1 MSTIIFRTPGTLDM
15 RAFTTMGMS
24 AKPTTDRPIGV
35 FGTGLKYAVAVLVRL
50 GARFEVHTG
59 GHRYWFETA
68 PVDFRGSSFEQIVMR
83 RDAWIGG
90 NWDGTGWK
98 LGRRVKL
105 PFTTQYGLNWQ
116 MWMAFRELYAN
127 TLDENGVT
135 FEHTRVGADAE
146 AARYRDGNT
155 LIIVEHDDFAQAYR
169 DRADTFLELGTH
181 DKLAKLPGLEVREGS
196 TQRMYYQ
203 GLRALDLGK
212 PAMFTYN
219 VTAPQHLTEDRQLGR
234 EWAVRSLVADTI
246 AQGDDEDLIRAVVTA
261 KEGTWEHGMA
271 PNAWVTPS
279 DAFHRVM
286 ASRPRGVGGGW
297 GGYYGGY
304 DRRPEASRDPW
315 LDAPRPW
322 RVDGGDVVDASGK
335 ALLSK
340 PFTSHDGHWQTL
352 AGRIVRM
359 ANAADLE
366 QSQEVARDRTVAG
379 VDPRTT
385 PCDFSA
391 HLDAGACPSTHEE
404 IVGASSWRV
413 ICDGSGMQALQ
424 KAGDDVPF

>member
-1 MSTIIFRTPGTLDM
+1 MTAIIFRTPGTLDM

-68 PVDFRGSSFEQIVMR
+68 EVDFRGATFKQIVMR
-83 RDAWIGG
+83 RDAWVSFNSRILGG
-90 NWDGTGWK
+90 EGLSGQWK

-127 TLDENGVT
+127 TLDEGGET
-135 FEHTRVGADAE
+135 LELTDEQWAE
-146 AARYRDGNT
+146 QQLAPNRWANT
-155 LIIVEHDDFAQAYR
+155 QGGTETIISVSHPDFTDAYR
-169 DRADTFLELGTH
+169 NRADTFLGLGDSSLRAT
-181 DKLAKLPGLEVREGS
+181 LPGLEVHHGER
-196 TQRMYYQ
+196 QRMFYQ

-234 EWAVRSLVADTI
+234 EWAVRALVANTI
-246 AQGDDEDLIRAVVTA
+246 ATCDDEELIRRVITA
-261 KEGTWEHGMA
+261 KDGTWEHGLA
-271 PNAWVTPS
+271 PAPYITPS

-286 ASRPRGVGGGW
+286 AKRHRGVGSGW
-297 GGYYGGY
+297 GGYYGTH
-304 DRRPEASRDPW
+304 DNRPEVARRDPW
-315 LDAPRPW
+315 VDALRPW
-322 RVDGGDVVDASGK
+322 KVDGGDVVAADGT

-340 PFTSHDGHWQTL
+340 PFTLNDQLWATL
-352 AGRIVRM
+352 AGRIVRI
-359 ANAADLE
+359 ANAEGEGGPLAVEAATMPELRAPVNED
-366 QSQEVARDRTVAG
+366 
-379 VDPRTT
+379 
-385 PCDFSA
+385 
-391 HLDAGACPSTHEE
+391 
-404 IVGASSWRV
+404 
-413 ICDGSGMQALQ
+413 
-424 KAGDDVPF
+424 GDDVPF